1 MARPD
6 PALLN
11 PARYPFRHVIT
22 TRFSDMD
29 PNQHLNNVALAAMME
44 DGRVRFNVGMGMR
57 VALGQRRAM
66 VASMGI
72 EYLSE
77 GHFPGPVEV
86 FCAIEAVGRTSWT
99 IVQVLMQEDRTVAFA
114 RSIIVSIAD
123 GRPAP
128 VPDDFRAELTGNWG
142 LRP

>member
-1 MARPD
+1 M
-6 PALLN
+6 
-11 PARYPFRHVIT
+11 
-22 TRFSDMD
+22 
-29 PNQHLNNVALAAMME
+29 NVALAAMME

-99 IVQVLMQEDRTVAFA
+99 IVQVLMQEGRAVAFA

-128 VPDDFRAELTGNWG
+128 VPDDFRAELTGAWS

>member
-1 MARPD
+1 MPRPD
-6 PALLN
+6 PALLDA
-11 PARYPFRHVIT
+11 ARYPFRHTIS
-22 TRFSDMD
+22 TRFSDVD

-77 GHFPGPVEV
+77 GHFPAPVEV
-86 FCAIEAVGRTSWT
+86 CCAIEAVGRTSWT
-99 IVQVLMQEDRTVAFA
+99 IVQVLTQEGRTVAFA
-114 RSIIVSIAD
+114 RSVIVSIAD
-123 GRPAP
+123 DRPAP
-128 VPDDFRAELTGNWG
+128 VPDDFRAELTGAWS